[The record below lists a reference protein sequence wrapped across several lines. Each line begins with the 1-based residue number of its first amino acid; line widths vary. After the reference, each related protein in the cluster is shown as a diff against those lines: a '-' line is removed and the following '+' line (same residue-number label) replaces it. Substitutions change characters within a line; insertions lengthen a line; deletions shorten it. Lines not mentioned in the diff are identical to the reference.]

1 MRNTDLKQT
10 KQRGFVLI
18 LGLGLVIVLAL
29 FSAYTWLSLSW
40 SYSTGER
47 AGYVQKFS
55 HKGFVCKTWEGEL
68 AIISIPGTLSE
79 KFYFSVM
86 DDDIASK
93 VNKSLGKK
101 VSLTYEQ
108 HIGVPSNCFGETQYF
123 VTDVHVIE

>member
-1 MRNTDLKQT
+1 MKNTDLKQT
-10 KQRGFVLI
+10 RQRGFVLI

-86 DDDIASK
+86 DDDTASK

>member
-1 MRNTDLKQT
+1 MKNTGLKQT
-10 KQRGFVLI
+10 RQRGFVLI

-29 FSAYTWLSLSW
+29 LSAYTWLSLSW

-101 VSLTYEQ
+101 VSLSYEQ

-123 VTDVHVIE
+123 VTDVHVLE

>member
-1 MRNTDLKQT
+1 MKETRMKQT
-10 KQRGFVLI
+10 RQRGFVLI
-18 LGLGLVIVLAL
+18 LALGLVIVLAL

-86 DDDIASK
+86 NDDVADK

-101 VSLTYEQ
+101 VSLSYEQ

-123 VTDVHVIE
+123 VTDLHIIE

>member
-79 KFYFSVM
+79 KFYFSVL